1 MELQGVTSTFNYFYK
16 IEIHLQNYK
25 ICFVFQMMN
34 GCVGSLK
41 FFGAVVHTLRIFEVY
56 LRVCRWL
63 VLEGSG

>member
-1 MELQGVTSTFNYFYK
+1 MKVTSTFSYFYK

-41 FFGAVVHTLRIFEVY
+41 FFGAVVHTLRIFEV
-56 LRVCRWL
+56 
-63 VLEGSG
+63 